1 MAADSRYRR
10 KSLRPVVRLFFA
22 LLAVGA
28 STLALAAV
36 PPAPTLLLAE
46 RYREDIDASRYW
58 ISEKLD
64 GVRAIWDGRALQF
77 RSGNPVPAPQWF
89 LDALPKQP
97 LDGELWLGRGSF
109 DQLSAIVRRQTPD
122 DAEWRRVRYMIFEL
136 PDAPGTFTDRVEQIK
151 AVTAATNL
159 PWLQPVPQFR
169 LPDAAALQKKL
180 RDIVRQG
187 GEGLMLHRA
196 DAAYET
202 GRSSAL
208 LKLTPWLDAE
218 ATVIAHLPG
227 KGKYAG
233 MTGALQMEM
242 PDGRRFALGSGLSDA
257 LRRNPP
263 PAGTL
268 ITYRYRELTKN
279 GMPRFPKYLRGH
291 DKLLGRRSDG
301 SDALVRK
308 GRTRKSPANC
318 VGDTTEHPIRIFCK
332 KRCDR
337 PGDTYSKECW

>member
-1 MAADSRYRR
+1 VS
-10 KSLRPVVRLFFA
+10 
-22 LLAVGA
+22 
-28 STLALAAV
+28 
-36 PPAPTLLLAE
+36 PAPTFLLAE
-46 RYREDIDASRYW
+46 RYRDDIDLSRYW

-64 GVRAIWDGRALQF
+64 GVRAIWDGKALRF

-89 LDALPKQP
+89 VDALPKQP
-97 LDGELWLGRGSF
+97 LDGELWLGRGGF
-109 DQLSAIVRRQTPD
+109 DQVSAIVRRQTPD

-151 AVTAATNL
+151 AVAAAAKL
-159 PWLQPVPQFR
+159 PWLQAVPQFR
-169 LPDAAALQKKL
+169 LPDTAALQKKL
-180 RDIVRQG
+180 RDVVRQG

-218 ATVIAHLPG
+218 ATVVAHLPG

-263 PAGTL
+263 PVGTL

-279 GMPRFPKYLRGH
+279 GMPRFPGYLRVR
-291 DKLLGRRSDG
+291 DKL
-301 SDALVRK
+301 
-308 GRTRKSPANC
+308 
-318 VGDTTEHPIRIFCK
+318 
-332 KRCDR
+332 
-337 PGDTYSKECW
+337 

>member
-1 MAADSRYRR
+1 MALERRRRRISIRRLCGIALVLLAQAVPGSLAPVRAAD
-10 KSLRPVVRLFFA
+10 V
-22 LLAVGA
+22 A
-28 STLALAAV
+28 S
-36 PPAPTLLLAE
+36 PALLLAE
-46 RYREDIDASRYW
+46 RYRDEIDVSRYW
-58 ISEKLD
+58 VSEKLD
-64 GVRAIWDGRALQF
+64 GVRASWNGKALQF
-77 RSGNPVPAPQWF
+77 RSGNPVPAPKWF
-89 LDALPKQP
+89 VDALPGQP

-136 PDAPGTFTDRVEQIK
+136 PDAPGPFTDRVEQIK
-151 AVTAATNL
+151 AVTAAARL
-159 PWLQPVPQFR
+159 PWLQAVPQFR

-233 MTGALQMEM
+233 MLGALRMEM
-242 PDGRRFALGSGLSDA
+242 SDGRRFSIGSGLSDA

-263 PAGTL
+263 PVGTL
-268 ITYRYRELTKN
+268 ITYRYRELTQN
-279 GMPRFPKYLRGH
+279 GMPRFPRYLR
-291 DKLLGRRSDG
+291 
-301 SDALVRK
+301 VR
-308 GRTRKSPANC
+308 
-318 VGDTTEHPIRIFCK
+318 
-332 KRCDR
+332 DR
-337 PGDTYSKECW
+337 L

>member
-1 MAADSRYRR
+1 VS
-10 KSLRPVVRLFFA
+10 
-22 LLAVGA
+22 
-28 STLALAAV
+28 
-36 PPAPTLLLAE
+36 PAPTFLLAE
-46 RYREDIDASRYW
+46 RYRDDIDVSRYW

-64 GVRAIWDGRALQF
+64 GVRAVWDGKTLRF

-89 LDALPKQP
+89 VDTLPGQP

-109 DQLSAIVRRQTPD
+109 DRLSAIVRRQAPD
-122 DAEWRRVRYMIFEL
+122 DIEWRRVRYMIFEL
-136 PDAPGTFTDRVEQIK
+136 PDAPGSFSDRIEQIK
-151 AVTAATNL
+151 AVTATANL
-159 PWLQPVPQFR
+159 PWLQAVPQFR
-169 LPDAAALQKKL
+169 LPDTASLQKKL
-180 RDIVRQG
+180 RDIVRNG

-218 ATVIAHLPG
+218 ATVVAHLPG

-263 PAGTL
+263 PVGTL
-268 ITYRYRELTKN
+268 ITYRYRELTPN
-279 GMPRFPKYLRGH
+279 GMPRFPRYLRVR
-291 DKLLGRRSDG
+291 DKL
-301 SDALVRK
+301 
-308 GRTRKSPANC
+308 
-318 VGDTTEHPIRIFCK
+318 
-332 KRCDR
+332 
-337 PGDTYSKECW
+337 

>member
-1 MAADSRYRR
+1 MAADSRYRD
-10 KSLRPVVRLFFA
+10 KPLPPVFRLFFV
-22 LLAVGA
+22 LLALSA
-28 STLALAAV
+28 SALVLAAV
-36 PPAPTLLLAE
+36 TPAPTLLLAE
-46 RYREDIDASRYW
+46 RYRDDIDVSRYW
-58 ISEKLD
+58 VSEKLD
-64 GVRAIWDGRALQF
+64 GVRAVWDGKLLRF

-89 LDALPKQP
+89 VDALPEQP
-97 LDGELWLGRGSF
+97 LDGELWLARGSF
-109 DQLSAIVRRQTPD
+109 DQISAIVRRQTPD

-151 AVTAATNL
+151 AVTSAARL
-159 PWLQPVPQFR
+159 PWLQAIPQFR

-180 RDIVRQG
+180 RDIVRSG

-218 ATVIAHLPG
+218 AKVTAHLPG
-227 KGKYAG
+227 KGKYSG

-263 PAGTL
+263 PVGTL
-268 ITYRYRELTKN
+268 ITYRYRELTPN
-279 GMPRFPKYLRGH
+279 GMPRFPRYLRVR
-291 DKLLGRRSDG
+291 DK
-301 SDALVRK
+301 
-308 GRTRKSPANC
+308 
-318 VGDTTEHPIRIFCK
+318 H
-332 KRCDR
+332 
-337 PGDTYSKECW
+337 

>member
-1 MAADSRYRR
+1 MRH
-10 KSLRPVVRLFFA
+10 LRPALHLCFV
-22 LLAVGA
+22 LLAA
-28 STLALAAV
+28 AAPLPAPAAV
-36 PPAPTLLLAE
+36 SPAPTFLLAE
-46 RYREDIDASRYW
+46 RYRDDIDLSRYW

-64 GVRAIWDGRALQF
+64 GVRAIWDGKALRF

-89 LDALPKQP
+89 VDALPKQP
-97 LDGELWLGRGSF
+97 LDGELWLGRGGF
-109 DQLSAIVRRQTPD
+109 DQVSAIVRRQTPD
-122 DAEWRRVRYMIFEL
+122 VAEWRRVRYMIFEL

-151 AVTAATNL
+151 AVAAAAKL
-159 PWLQPVPQFR
+159 PWLQAVPQFR
-169 LPDAAALQKKL
+169 LPDTAALQKKL
-180 RDIVRQG
+180 RDVVRQG

-218 ATVIAHLPG
+218 ATVVAHLPG

-263 PAGTL
+263 PVGTL

-279 GMPRFPKYLRGH
+279 GMPRFPGYLRVR
-291 DKLLGRRSDG
+291 DKL
-301 SDALVRK
+301 
-308 GRTRKSPANC
+308 
-318 VGDTTEHPIRIFCK
+318 
-332 KRCDR
+332 
-337 PGDTYSKECW
+337 